1 MAIINFTRSA
11 IPVSDFEAEAF
22 CQKCLEQISRNV
34 NTEVVR
40 VCNVLVWNMLRAEL
54 VRSPL
59 KSRVVWQVENIDID
73 MNSSLISKDFWY
85 LPASSLNDEALEKL
99 LVFHLETESVKRLES
114 KDQ

>member
-1 MAIINFTRSA
+1 MTIINFTKSA
-11 IPVSDFEAEAF
+11 TPISDFEAEVFVA
-22 CQKCLEQISRNV
+22 QCLVQICHDV
-34 NTEVVR
+34 EIIDI
-40 VCNVLVWNMLRAEL
+40 CNVLTWNMLRAAL